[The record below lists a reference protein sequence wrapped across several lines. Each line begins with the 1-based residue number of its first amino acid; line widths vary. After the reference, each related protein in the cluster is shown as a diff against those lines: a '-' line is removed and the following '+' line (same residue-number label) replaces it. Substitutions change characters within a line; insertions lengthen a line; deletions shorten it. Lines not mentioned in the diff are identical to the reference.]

1 MRYEVGYA
9 YGNCKGTK
17 TMELNH
23 GGEGEALEKLRRS
36 GGYPSDIRVLYVR
49 PC

>member
-9 YGNCKGTK
+9 YGNSKGTRIL
-17 TMELNH
+17 ELNY

-36 GGYPSDIRVLYVR
+36 GGYPSDVRVLYVKR
-49 PC
+49 C